1 MKITVEQY
9 HNSYQIVYVVWSD
22 SGFSLIADKWQDIEE
37 VKNLS
42 KEIGLMETV
51 GFVIDENEN
60 YLTLAQTVDGEQ
72 NQIRGGY
79 IILRQNIVY
88 IKTIKHAEP
97 YMNQEKEI

>member
-9 HNSYQIVYVVWSD
+9 HNSYQMVYVVWRD

-42 KEIGLMETV
+42 KEIGLIETV

-88 IKTIKHAEP
+88 IKTIMHKG
-97 YMNQEKEI
+97 EK